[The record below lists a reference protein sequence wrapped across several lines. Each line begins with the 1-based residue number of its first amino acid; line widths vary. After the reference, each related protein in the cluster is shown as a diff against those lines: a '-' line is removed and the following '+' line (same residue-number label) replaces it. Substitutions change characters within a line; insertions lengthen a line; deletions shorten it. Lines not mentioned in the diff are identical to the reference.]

1 MSITKPVLKWVGGKT
16 QIIDDVLGTFPQ
28 TMVNYHEPFVG
39 GGSVLLAL
47 LSKKRAGQI
56 QVTGTVFA
64 SDLNPHLIALYKV
77 IQAKPAEFIAEMK
90 KLIAEFAAV
99 SGTTVNRKPTTL
111 EEAKTSP
118 ESYYY
123 WIRSVYNKARIS
135 PTRASPLV
143 AAMLVFLNK
152 TCFRG
157 VYREGPNGFN
167 VPYGNN
173 KNPGI
178 MDEAHVKEVSEL
190 FQGVVFTEAGFADS
204 LAVAT
209 SGDFVYMD
217 PPYAPENATSFV
229 GYTADGFDMEQHKL
243 LFQLA
248 TGLKAKGVGMSM
260 SNAQVSLVTNAF
272 PAPTYTTK
280 ILSARRAI
288 NSKKPESRTNEV
300 LITLASH
307 GSESQSESQ
316 SETHGS

>member
-16 QIIDDVLGTFPQ
+16 QILDDVLATFPEA
-28 TMVNYHEPFVG
+28 MVNYHEPFTG
-39 GGSVLLAL
+39 GASVLLGL
-47 LSKKRAGQI
+47 LSRRKAGLIQI
-56 QVTGTVFA
+56 TGTVYA
-64 SDLNPHLIALYKV
+64 SDLNPHLIALYKA
-77 IQAKPAEFIAEMK
+77 IQNKPDEFIAEVK
-90 KLIAEFAAV
+90 KLIAEFATAT
-99 SGTTVNRKPTTL
+99 GTTVNRKPASL

-123 WIRSVYNKARIS
+123 WIRSRYNIARSS
-135 PTRASPLV
+135 PARKSPHV

-157 VYREGPNGFN
+157 VYREGPHGYN

-178 MDEAHVKEVSEL
+178 MDEAHVKEVSQL

-204 LAVAT
+204 LLIAA

-229 GYTADGFDMEQHKL
+229 GYTADGFDLAQHKL
-243 LFQLA
+243 LFELA
-248 TGLKAKGVGMSM
+248 TGLKAKGIKMSM

-272 PAPTYTTK
+272 PAPAYTTK
-280 ILSARRAI
+280 IISAKRAI
-288 NSKKPESRTNEV
+288 NSKNPESRTNEV
-300 LITLASH
+300 LIT
-307 GSESQSESQ
+307 G
-316 SETHGS
+316 

>member
-1 MSITKPVLKWVGGKT
+1 
-16 QIIDDVLGTFPQ
+16 
-28 TMVNYHEPFVG
+28 
-39 GGSVLLAL
+39 
-47 LSKKRAGQI
+47 
-56 QVTGTVFA
+56 
-64 SDLNPHLIALYKV
+64 LIALYKV